1 MSPGPARPPRRPSE
15 PSPGLPG
22 RDLGCLLLGMLA
34 LWVTVSVLTTSLSSQ
49 PVPYSFVVAQ
59 ARAGNL
65 RRLQVEG
72 ENLVGAFKTPVTLP
86 DPLSGEPIPPPMPA
100 RPAEPSA
107 PVSPAPSSSSASP
120 APASPASPPVEVT
133 HFRSVFPVTLGD
145 PGFLPLLREQG
156 VPVEARPTPVPWF
169 SQLLVFGLPLVLVFL
184 LVSQFLRRG
193 ADGRGGLFGF
203 GRSQPR
209 VYTSS
214 RPGVTFEDVAG
225 CDEAK
230 QELLAEVEFL
240 RRPEKFHALG
250 ARIPRGVLLVGPP
263 GTGKTLLARAVAG
276 EAGVPFFSLSA
287 SEFVEIFVGVG
298 ASRVRDLFAKAK
310 AAAPAILFIDELD
323 AVGRRRGAGMGTVN
337 DEREQTLNQLLVEMD
352 GFDERQDVIVLAATN
367 RPDVLDRAL
376 LRPGRFDRQ
385 VEVPLPDRGGREAIL
400 RIHSRRLPLAADVDL
415 GTVAS
420 ATPGFSG
427 ADLANLCNE
436 AALLAARGD
445 RQQVTAADFQESQD
459 KVVLGGVRSLL
470 LKPHERRA
478 IAWHEAGHT
487 LVAWMTPQADP
498 VHKVSIIPRGRTL
511 GATEQVAGEDRYN
524 YSRAWLDARLAVL
537 LGGRAAEELVLGDT
551 TTGAENDLLEAT
563 RLARRMVAVWGMGS
577 LGPVS
582 FRLDEAAGSWFD
594 VTSRAYGEEM
604 ASRIDTDVQRLLA
617 DRAASARKL
626 LEQHR
631 ELLGTLARA
640 LLSRETVD
648 SDELL
653 ELLGARPGGGE
664 QGGGGAFPGD

>member
-1 MSPGPARPPRRPSE
+1 M
-15 PSPGLPG
+15 
-22 RDLGCLLLGMLA
+22 DLGCLLLGML
-34 LWVTVSVLTTSLSSQ
+34 LIWVTVSVLTTSLSTER
-49 PVPYSFVVAQ
+49 VPYSLVVAQ
-59 ARAGNL
+59 AQAGNVVH
-65 RRLQVEG
+65 LQVEG
-72 ENLVGAFKTPVTLP
+72 ENLSGTFKTPVTLP
-86 DPLSGEPIPPPMPA
+86 VLTV
-100 RPAEPSA
+100 PSA
-107 PVSPAPSSSSASP
+107 KPSSSPTPAPSPRAI
-120 APASPASPPVEVT
+120 T
-133 HFRSVFPVTLGD
+133 NFRSVFPVALGD
-145 PGFLPLLREQG
+145 PGFVPLLQGKG
-156 VPVEARPTPVPWF
+156 VPLEVVPTPVPWF
-169 SQLLVFGLPLVLVFL
+169 SQLLVFGLPLLLVFL

-193 ADGRGGLFGF
+193 ADSRSGLFGF
-203 GRSQPR
+203 GRAQPR
-209 VYTSS
+209 LYASS
-214 RPGVTFEDVAG
+214 KPGVTFEDVAG

-230 QELLAEVEFL
+230 LELLAEVDFL

-400 RIHSRRLPLAADVDL
+400 RIHSRRLPLAASVDL

-420 ATPGFSG
+420 GTPGFSG

-436 AALLAARGD
+436 AALLAARAD
-445 RQQVTAADFQESQD
+445 RREVTAADFQESQD

-487 LVAWMTPQADP
+487 LVAWMTPEADP
-498 VHKVSIIPRGRTL
+498 VHKVSIIPRGRAL
-511 GATEQVAGEDRYN
+511 GSTEQVAGEDRYN

-537 LGGRAAEELVLGDT
+537 LGGRAAEELVLGDI
-551 TTGAENDLLEAT
+551 TTGAENDLQEAT

-582 FRLDEAAGSWFD
+582 FRVDEAGGSWFD
-594 VTSRAYGEEM
+594 ATSRAYGEEM
-604 ASRIDTDVQRLLA
+604 ASRIDADVQRLLQERA
-617 DRAASARKL
+617 DSARRL
-626 LEQHR
+626 LQEHQ
-631 ELLGTLARA
+631 ELLGLLAQA
-640 LLSRETVD
+640 LLAHETVD
-648 SDELL
+648 SE
-653 ELLGARPGGGE
+653 ELLGLLGTRPEVPGE
-664 QGGGGAFPGD
+664 TSAGPMEEP